1 MKDRVLKEAIYIH
14 SFFVENRRPVRYNIS
29 ILLYIYFACEKE
41 QEMDTMKAVLT
52 IDKLIEAAERFC
64 KIESEEN
71 HVSLIGVTD
80 GKAVG
85 TYVEHKF
92 QHFLRS
98 QYIVEVG
105 SSAKGIDLPG
115 ADIKTDI
122 KVTSITQPQS
132 SCPFKNAR
140 QKIFGLGYNLLV
152 FVYDKQDTNSIC
164 TLHFTHCT
172 FINKIRTADFT
183 ITRRLREMVYDGA
196 NKEDIIGFLQDKNV
210 PGDEIIYNDL
220 ADEILNYPPEQGYLT
235 ISNALQW
242 RLQYSRVIALDNSVS
257 GVVNYE
263 W

>member
-1 MKDRVLKEAIYIH
+1 MKPI
-14 SFFVENRRPVRYNIS
+14 
-29 ILLYIYFACEKE
+29 
-41 QEMDTMKAVLT
+41 LT
-52 IDKLIEAAERFC
+52 IDKLIESAKIFC
-64 KIESEEN
+64 EIESNEN
-71 HVSLIGVTD
+71 HVELIGVTD

-92 QHFLRS
+92 QHFLQS
-98 QYIVEVG
+98 NYIVDVG

-115 ADIKTDI
+115 ANIQTDI

-152 FVYDKQDTNSIC
+152 FVYDKRDTTDTC

-172 FINKIRTADFT
+172 FIRKERTADFT
-183 ITRRLREMVYDGA
+183 ITRRLREMVDDGA

-210 PGDEIIYNDL
+210 PGDEIVYHDL
-220 ADEILNYPPEQGYLT
+220 ACEILDYPPEQGYLT

-242 RLQYSRVIALDNSVS
+242 RLQYTRVIGLNNKVQ

>member
-1 MKDRVLKEAIYIH
+1 MK
-14 SFFVENRRPVRYNIS
+14 P
-29 ILLYIYFACEKE
+29 
-41 QEMDTMKAVLT
+41 VLT
-52 IDKLIEAAERFC
+52 INKLIESARRFC
-64 KIESEEN
+64 EIESCKN
-71 HVSLIGVTD
+71 HIELIGVTD

-92 QHFLRS
+92 QSFLQS
-98 QYIVEVG
+98 QYMVDVG

-115 ADIKTDI
+115 TEIQTDI

-152 FVYDKQDTNSIC
+152 FVYDKTDTNNTC

-172 FINKIRTADFT
+172 FIDKKRTADFT
-183 ITRRLREMVYDGA
+183 TTKRLREMVYDGA
-196 NKEDIIGFLQDKNV
+196 IKEDIIGFLQDKNV
-210 PGDEIIYNDL
+210 PGDDIVYNDL
-220 ADEILNYPPEQGYLT
+220 ADEILDYPPEQGYLT

-242 RLQYSRVIALDNSVS
+242 RLQYTRVISLDNSVQ
-257 GVVNYE
+257 GIINYG

>member
-1 MKDRVLKEAIYIH
+1 MK
-14 SFFVENRRPVRYNIS
+14 SP
-29 ILLYIYFACEKE
+29 
-41 QEMDTMKAVLT
+41 LT
-52 IDKLIEAAERFC
+52 IEELIESAQLFC
-64 KIESEEN
+64 ETESEVN
-71 HVSLIGVTD
+71 HFELIGITD

-85 TYVEHKF
+85 TYVEHRF
-92 QHFLRS
+92 QHFLES
-98 QYIVEVG
+98 NYIVEIG

-115 ADIKTDI
+115 TEIQTDI

-132 SCPFKNAR
+132 SCPFENAR

-152 FVYDKQDTNSIC
+152 FVYEKRDTNTSC

-172 FINKIRTADFT
+172 FINKERTADFT
-183 ITRRLREMVYDGA
+183 ITKRLREMVSDGA

-210 PGDEIIYNDL
+210 PGDEIVYNDL
-220 ADEILNYPPEQGYLT
+220 ADEILDCLPEQGYLT

-242 RLQYSRVIALDNSVS
+242 RLQYGRVIALDNSVS

>member
-1 MKDRVLKEAIYIH
+1 MKPI
-14 SFFVENRRPVRYNIS
+14 
-29 ILLYIYFACEKE
+29 
-41 QEMDTMKAVLT
+41 LT
-52 IDKLIEAAERFC
+52 IDRLIEAASRFC
-64 KIESEEN
+64 EIESIEN
-71 HVSLIGVTD
+71 HIELIGITD

-92 QHFLRS
+92 QSFLHS
-98 QYIVEVG
+98 QYIVEIG

-115 ADIKTDI
+115 VDIQTDI

-152 FVYDKQDTNSIC
+152 FVYDKRDTSDAC

-172 FINKIRTADFT
+172 FIDKERTADFT
-183 ITRRLREMVYDGA
+183 ITKRLREMVYDGA
-196 NKEDIIGFLQDKNV
+196 NREDIIGFLQDRNV
-210 PGDEIIYNDL
+210 PGDEIVYNDL
-220 ADEILNYPPEQGYLT
+220 ANEILDNPPDQGYLT

-242 RLQYSRVIALDNSVS
+242 RLQYARVIGLDNRIQ

>member
-1 MKDRVLKEAIYIH
+1 MK
-14 SFFVENRRPVRYNIS
+14 P
-29 ILLYIYFACEKE
+29 
-41 QEMDTMKAVLT
+41 VLT
-52 IDKLIEAAERFC
+52 ITELIKAAKRFC
-64 KIESEEN
+64 EIETREN
-71 HVSLIGVTD
+71 HVDLIGVTD

-92 QHFLRS
+92 QHFLQS
-98 QYIVEVG
+98 QYIVEIG

-115 ADIKTDI
+115 EDIQTDI

-152 FVYDKQDTNSIC
+152 FVYDKQDTTHLC
-164 TLHFTHCT
+164 TLRFTHCT
-172 FINKIRTADFT
+172 FIDKERTADFT
-183 ITRRLREMVYDGA
+183 ITKRLREMVYDGA
-196 NKEDIIGFLQDKNV
+196 NREDIIGFLQDKNV
-210 PGDEIIYNDL
+210 PGDEIVYQDLANEIYNC
-220 ADEILNYPPEQGYLT
+220 PPEQGYLT

-242 RLQYSRVIALDNSVS
+242 RLQYTRVIDLDNRVD

>member
-1 MKDRVLKEAIYIH
+1 MKPL
-14 SFFVENRRPVRYNIS
+14 
-29 ILLYIYFACEKE
+29 
-41 QEMDTMKAVLT
+41 LT
-52 IDKLIEAAERFC
+52 IEELINAAKRFC
-64 KIESEEN
+64 EIESNKN
-71 HVSLIGVTD
+71 HIELIGVTD

-92 QHFLRS
+92 QGFLQS
-98 QYIVEVG
+98 QYTLDVG

-115 ADIKTDI
+115 TNIETDI

-152 FVYDKQDTNSIC
+152 FVYDKKDTNDAC

-172 FINKIRTADFT
+172 FISRERTADFT
-183 ITRRLREMVYDGA
+183 ITKRLREMVEDGA

-210 PGDEIIYNDL
+210 PGDDIVYNDL
-220 ADEILNYPPEQGYLT
+220 ANEILAHPPVQGYLT

-242 RLQYSRVIALDNSVS
+242 RLQYARVIALENHVQ
-257 GVVNYE
+257 GVINYE